1 MAEDPALAKFDE
13 LRLES
18 GFVCFGEQF
27 VHRADGSFEL
37 NPGSLDDYL
46 KLFRELEGRAEG
58 SINIVHLGSVKRDDK
73 ETAYSPCPSN
83 QNFGFYS
90 LLRIAQAIG
99 ERNVSVPIK
108 IGIISNRIHQVTGEE
123 RLDPEMATVLGPCG
137 VIPKEFPNV
146 KCFNVDLPDNQAIE
160 NLPDEMVAA
169 ILSEFAG
176 PHQSQVIAYRGRY
189 RWERRYEQVKLPKV
203 VLSGT
208 PNERTEI
215 RRLRRGGVYLI
226 TGGTGGIGLAM
237 AKYLARVCQPTLVL
251 TKRTA
256 FPEKSKWKELLN
268 SKEAPEAVITTIR
281 ELLEIERLGAEVEV
295 FVAEASDQEQMRGV
309 VNETFKRFHAINGV
323 IHAAGSIRPRLIK
336 TMTKE
341 MADSVLSPKVHG
353 TMVLFDLLRGANL
366 DFMVLF
372 SSMSSVIGPYAH
384 ADYSAANCFLDAFAN
399 YSNSLAKFHT
409 LAINWPVWKEVGVG
423 ARIPYFAEL
432 EALLGVEDLQDEMLK
447 RAILTNDGLEAFTR
461 ALDSDLPRIIV
472 SPESLDHLLE
482 QSRAPFDPATYLSR
496 IQDGRRTL
504 PRHGIQKD
512 GSDQPSNEVETALG
526 EIWSSVFGLERI
538 GVHELFSH
546 LGGNSLLA
554 MQIVSK
560 IRSLY
565 QISFTLR
572 EFFEAP
578 TIAQLSSVIEARI
591 LAEIESLTD
600 DQARQLVSHP

>member
-1 MAEDPALAKFDE
+1 
-13 LRLES
+13 
-18 GFVCFGEQF
+18 
-27 VHRADGSFEL
+27 
-37 NPGSLDDYL
+37 
-46 KLFRELEGRAEG
+46 
-58 SINIVHLGSVKRDDK
+58 
-73 ETAYSPCPSN
+73 
-83 QNFGFYS
+83 
-90 LLRIAQAIG
+90 
-99 ERNVSVPIK
+99 
-108 IGIISNRIHQVTGEE
+108 
-123 RLDPEMATVLGPCG
+123 MATVLGPCG

-146 KCFNVDLPDNQAIE
+146 KCFNVDLPDNQAID

-203 VLSGT
+203 VLLGT

-226 TGGTGGIGLAM
+226 TGGTGGLGLAF
-237 AKYLARVCQPTLVL
+237 AKYLAKTCRARIVL

-256 FPEKSKWKELLN
+256 FPEKSKWKDLLN
-268 SKEAPEAVITTIR
+268 SKEAPEAIITTIR

-309 VNETFKRFHAINGV
+309 VNETLKRFHAINGV

-366 DFMVLF
+366 DFMVLL

-409 LAINWPVWKEVGVG
+409 LTINWPVWKEVGVG
-423 ARIPYFAEL
+423 ARSTYFAEL

-447 RAILTNDGLEAFTR
+447 RAILTNDGLEAFKR
-461 ALDSDLPRIIV
+461 ALNSDLKQVMV

-512 GSDQPSNEVETALG
+512 GSDQLSNEVETALG

-538 GVHELFSH
+538 GIHELFSH

-600 DQARQLVSHP
+600 DQARQLVSHPVTALVAPRRRVTRRSSAPL